1 MFKEVIFPKVFP
13 KIESVLLVTAP
24 AVVDVK
30 DTLMV
35 LQRSLCHTQCHSVTT
50 GVTTMLSSIIVIC
63 LDYSH
68 HKYRVASF

>member
-50 GVTTMLSSIIVIC
+50 GVTTMLSC
-63 LDYSH
+63 P
-68 HKYRVASF
+68 